1 MTISNR
7 SPRPRQ
13 WARAALLTS
22 ILFVAADAA
31 VAEAGP
37 PVLPFS
43 PAVLVDGVLYTSGQI
58 GVKPGEN
65 HLAPGGMPAEAR
77 QAMDNIGAVL
87 AANGMTFDDIF
98 RCTVALSD
106 MSKWGEFNTVY
117 VTYFKT
123 GPLPARSAFGASA
136 LAYGGQVEI
145 DCMARKGWKSAPR

>member
-1 MTISNR
+1 MTAPNR
-7 SPRPRQ
+7 TQQPRQ
-13 WARAALLTS
+13 WAQAALLAS
-22 ILFVAADAA
+22 ALLVVADAA
-31 VAEAGP
+31 AAP
-37 PVLPFS
+37 TAPVLPFS

-87 AANGMTFDDIF
+87 AANGMSFDDVF

-106 MSKWGEFNTVY
+106 MSKWGDFNAVY